1 MHQIKVG
8 NIEIDVDRKDIKNLH
23 LAVYPPNGRV
33 RIATPL
39 SINDESVRLFAL
51 SKLAWIKKHQANFNA
66 QDRQT
71 EREFISGESHYFK
84 GKRYLLNL
92 IEHNASPKVIIRD
105 NKYLDLYI
113 RKGSSSEKVIKEW
126 YRQALKNDIPALITK
141 WQAIIGVVVADWG
154 VKSMRT
160 KWGTC
165 NIQAKRIWLNL
176 ELAKKPRHCLE
187 YVIVH
192 EMVHL
197 LERHHNKRFT
207 AYMDKFM
214 PQWRLY
220 KNELNHT

>member
-92 IEHNASPKVIIRD
+92 IEPWLLCSLIHKFGKQEATNYD
-105 NKYLDLYI
+105 NYI
-113 RKGSSSEKVIKEW
+113 EE
-126 YRQALKNDIPALITK
+126 IT
-141 WQAIIGVVVADWG
+141 
-154 VKSMRT
+154 R
-160 KWGTC
+160 
-165 NIQAKRIWLNL
+165 NL
-176 ELAKKPRHCLE
+176 P
-187 YVIVH
+187 
-192 EMVHL
+192 
-197 LERHHNKRFT
+197 
-207 AYMDKFM
+207 
-214 PQWRLY
+214 
-220 KNELNHT
+220 